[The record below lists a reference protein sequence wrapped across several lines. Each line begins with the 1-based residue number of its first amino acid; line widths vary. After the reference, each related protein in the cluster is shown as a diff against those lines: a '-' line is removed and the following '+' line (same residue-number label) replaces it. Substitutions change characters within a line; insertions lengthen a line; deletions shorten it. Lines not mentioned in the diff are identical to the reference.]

1 LNIWIQKHDFSDDER
16 DNVEIDDA
24 LASYKGFDW
33 DAEILK
39 EEEANAK
46 GIEGCPPGMGLV
58 SDDNRILHLV
68 PKSRGAEVYYDSYRK
83 KKFLGLFEV
92 SSQGNTSV
100 IDFPDAEV
108 KEAVRLHYEGENEL
122 LIDFLNAFGKP
133 FRKTTKL
140 NN

>member
-1 LNIWIQKHDFSDDER
+1 MNIWIQKHDFSSDAR

-46 GIEGCPPGMGLV
+46 GIECCPPGMGLV
-58 SDDNRILHLV
+58 ADDKRILHLV
-68 PKSRGAEVYYDSYRK
+68 PTNRGAQVYYHSERK

-92 SSQGNTSV
+92 SSQGITSV

-133 FRKTTKL
+133 T
-140 NN
+140 N

>member
-1 LNIWIQKHDFSDDER
+1 MNIWIQKHDFSADER

-46 GIEGCPPGMGLV
+46 GIECCPPGMGLI
-58 SDDNRILHLV
+58 SDDERILRLV
-68 PKSRGAEVYYDSYRK
+68 PTSRGAEVDYHSVRK
-83 KKFLGLFEV
+83 KKILGLFEL
-92 SSQGNTSV
+92 SSQGSTFV
-100 IDFPDAEV
+100 IDFPDAEI

-133 FRKTTKL
+133 FRKTKKL